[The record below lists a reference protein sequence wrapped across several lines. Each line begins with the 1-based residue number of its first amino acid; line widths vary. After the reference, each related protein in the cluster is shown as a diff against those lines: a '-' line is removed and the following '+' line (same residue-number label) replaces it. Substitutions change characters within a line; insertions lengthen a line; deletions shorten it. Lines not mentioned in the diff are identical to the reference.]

1 MATSLHDLGKIQI
14 ACETYIVHNGRVL
27 MHKRSETKEKFPGF
41 WVGPGGKVDAGE
53 DVLSAAI
60 REVKEETGV
69 SLDPKD
75 VSLKVITFHHHI
87 DRNEVW
93 VEYLFRAEIPS
104 DQEITSSS
112 EGESSW
118 IELDKVLGLEKLFP
132 PSKYYLAHIL
142 DKNSGILYGSSE
154 WENLELKKAF
164 SERVDKNN

>member
-1 MATSLHDLGKIQI
+1 MATPLHDLGKIQI
-14 ACETYIVHNGRVL
+14 ACETYIVHDGKVL

-41 WVGPGGKVDAGE
+41 WVGPGGKIDEAE

-75 VSLKVITFHHHI
+75 VSLKVVAFHHHT
-87 DRNEVW
+87 DRGEVW
-93 VEYLFRAEIPS
+93 VEYLFRAEIPAN
-104 DQEITSSS
+104 QEIISSS

-118 IELDKVLGLEKLFP
+118 ISEEKVLSLDKLFP

-142 DKNSGILYGSSE
+142 DKNSGILYNSSS
-154 WENLELKKAF
+154 WENLELKKVF
-164 SERVDKNN
+164 SERIDKNS